1 MERNRFGQQVA
12 MVECSICHKKREVIL
27 YDGKPRSQKCRSC
40 HARRLSQEAR
50 LHPEWRPGNPKFGG
64 GGGVHYERGY
74 KLIKLESS
82 DVYYPMVNNK
92 GFVREHRLVVA
103 RALGR
108 CLHLGE
114 VIHHK
119 HGFAKD
125 DNRYPETL
133 QLNTVDGHNTI
144 SAMQNKIDAL
154 ERRIKEL
161 LQKNKE

>member
-1 MERNRFGQQVA
+1 M
-12 MVECSICHKKREVIL
+12 
-27 YDGKPRSQKCRSC
+27 
-40 HARRLSQEAR
+40 
-50 LHPEWRPGNPKFGG
+50 
-64 GGGVHYERGY
+64 
-74 KLIKLESS
+74 IKLESS